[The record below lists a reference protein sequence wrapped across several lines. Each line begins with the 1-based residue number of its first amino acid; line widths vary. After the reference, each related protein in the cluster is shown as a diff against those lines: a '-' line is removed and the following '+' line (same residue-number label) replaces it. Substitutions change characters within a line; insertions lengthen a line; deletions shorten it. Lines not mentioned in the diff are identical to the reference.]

1 MSLFLS
7 QSVLRPR
14 SPLHTDPSH
23 RFVNEISEK
32 SKFLRGD
39 DKNRKNSPFSGRNAS
54 FTFLFSLVTQFQKR
68 PLCVSN
74 AWYTVDEP

>member
-14 SPLHTDPSH
+14 SPLLTDPSH

-32 SKFLRGD
+32 SKFLQGD
-39 DKNRKNSPFSGRNAS
+39 DKNRKNSPFSGRKR
-54 FTFLFSLVTQFQKR
+54 FLHISLLISYPIPKAPTLR
-68 PLCVSN
+68 
-74 AWYTVDEP
+74 E